1 MAFYTTLQNSFNR
14 SRSNPLEQTAPFKSE
29 LKATRDKV
37 MKKISIAVASVL
49 AVTQVNAHAFE
60 ALANVV
66 GVSPI
71 TEQVNRP
78 TQQCWTETQQVTLAA
93 PQQRNFLGAIIG
105 GVAGGLLGS
114 QVGRG
119 NGRIAGAAVGA
130 GVGAV
135 AGDAVANQNSSNGT
149 VTTTAPVQRCR
160 QVDNF
165 QAVTTG
171 YMVTYEYDG
180 QRFSTRLPYN
190 PGNQLRVNVAVT
202 PR

>member
-1 MAFYTTLQNSFNR
+1 
-14 SRSNPLEQTAPFKSE
+14 
-29 LKATRDKV
+29 
-37 MKKISIAVASVL
+37 MKKLSIVIVSAAL
-49 AVTQVNAHAFE
+49 AMQMDAHAFE
-60 ALANVV
+60 AVATVV

-71 TEQVNRP
+71 TQQVNQP
-78 TQQCWTETQQVTLAA
+78 SQQCWTETQQVTQAV
-93 PQQRNFLGAIIG
+93 PQERNYLGAIIG
-105 GVAGGLLGS
+105 GVAGGLLGA

-135 AGDAVANQNSSNGT
+135 TGDAVANHGSANAR
-149 VTTTAPVQRCR
+149 VTTATPVQRCR
-160 QVDNF
+160 QVDSF
-165 QAVTTG
+165 QSVTTG
-171 YMVTYEYDG
+171 YMVTYEYAG

>member
-1 MAFYTTLQNSFNR
+1 
-14 SRSNPLEQTAPFKSE
+14 
-29 LKATRDKV
+29 

-49 AVTQVNAHAFE
+49 MVTQVTAHAFE
-60 ALANVV
+60 AVANVV

-71 TEQVNRP
+71 TEQVNHP
-78 TQQCWTETQQVTLAA
+78 TQQCWTETQQVTQAA
-93 PQQRNFLGAIIG
+93 PQQRSYLGALIG
-105 GVAGGLLGS
+105 GVAGGLLGA

-119 NGRIAGAAVGA
+119 NGRVASAAVGA
-130 GVGAV
+130 GVGALT
-135 AGDAVANQNSSNGT
+135 GDAVANQNSANAT
-149 VTTTAPVQRCR
+149 VTTTTPVQRCR

-171 YMVTYEYDG
+171 YTVTYEYDG
-180 QRFSTRLPYN
+180 QRFSTRLPYD

>member
-1 MAFYTTLQNSFNR
+1 MR
-14 SRSNPLEQTAPFKSE
+14 
-29 LKATRDKV
+29 
-37 MKKISIAVASVL
+37 KITIAIASIL
-49 AVTQVNAHAFE
+49 ALAQANAHAFE
-60 ALANVV
+60 AIANVV
-66 GVSPI
+66 GVSPV
-71 TEQVNRP
+71 TEHVNHP
-78 TQQCWTETQQVTLAA
+78 TQQCWTEQQQVIQSA
-93 PQQRNFLGAIIG
+93 PPQEHNFLGAIIG

-114 QVGRG
+114 QIGRG
-119 NGRIAGAAVGA
+119 NGRVAGAAVGA
-130 GVGAV
+130 GVGALT
-135 AGDAVANQNSSNGT
+135 GDAVAYRNRGGG
-149 VTTTAPVQRCR
+149 TTTTTIPVQRCS

>member
-1 MAFYTTLQNSFNR
+1 
-14 SRSNPLEQTAPFKSE
+14 
-29 LKATRDKV
+29 
-37 MKKISIAVASVL
+37 MKKISIFVTAAL
-49 AVTQVNAHAFE
+49 TFTQVSAHAFE
-60 ALANVV
+60 AVANVV
-66 GVSPI
+66 GVTPI
-71 TEQVNRP
+71 TEQVNHP
-78 TQQCWTETQQVTLAA
+78 TQQCWTETQQTTQAV

-105 GVAGGLLGS
+105 GVAGGLLGA

-130 GVGAV
+130 GVGAL
-135 AGDAVANQNSSNGT
+135 AGDAVANQNAGPGT
-149 VTTTAPVQRCR
+149 VTTTTPVQRCR

-171 YMVTYEYDG
+171 YMVTYEYAG

>member
-1 MAFYTTLQNSFNR
+1 MNR
-14 SRSNPLEQTAPFKSE
+14 
-29 LKATRDKV
+29 
-37 MKKISIAVASVL
+37 ISIAVACML
-49 AVTQVNAHAFE
+49 ALTQVNAHAYE
-60 ALANVV
+60 ALATVV
-66 GVSPI
+66 GVAPI

-78 TQQCWTETQQVTLAA
+78 SQQCWTETQQITRAA
-93 PQQRNFLGAIIG
+93 PQQRNYLGAIIG
-105 GVAGGLLGS
+105 GVAGGLLGA

-135 AGDAVANQNSSNGT
+135 TGDTIANQNRGNAT

-165 QAVTTG
+165 ETVTTG

>member
-1 MAFYTTLQNSFNR
+1 VKR
-14 SRSNPLEQTAPFKSE
+14 
-29 LKATRDKV
+29 
-37 MKKISIAVASVL
+37 ISIFVAATL
-49 AVTQVNAHAFE
+49 TLTQVSAHAFE
-60 ALANVV
+60 AVANVV
-66 GVSPI
+66 GVTPI
-71 TEQVNRP
+71 TEQVNHP
-78 TQQCWTETQQVTLAA
+78 TQQCWTETQQTTQAV
-93 PQQRNFLGAIIG
+93 PQERNYLGAIIG
-105 GVAGGLLGS
+105 GIAGGLLGA

-119 NGRIAGAAVGA
+119 NGRVAGAAVGA

-135 AGDAVANQNSSNGT
+135 AGDAVANQNAGAST
-149 VTTTAPVQRCR
+149 VTTSTPVQRCR

>member
-1 MAFYTTLQNSFNR
+1 MNKL
-14 SRSNPLEQTAPFKSE
+14 
-29 LKATRDKV
+29 
-37 MKKISIAVASVL
+37 SIVVASAL
-49 AVTQVNAHAFE
+49 ALVQVNAHAFE
-60 ALANVV
+60 AVANVV

-78 TQQCWTETQQVTLAA
+78 TQQCWTEQQQATQAV
-93 PQQRNFLGAIIG
+93 PQEHNYLGAIIG

-135 AGDAVANQNSSNGT
+135 AGDAVANQNRADAM
-149 VTTTAPVQRCR
+149 VTTTTPVQRCR
-160 QVDNF
+160 QVDSF

-171 YMVTYEYDG
+171 YMVTYEYAG

-190 PGNQLRVNVAVT
+190 PGDQLRVNVAVT

>member
-1 MAFYTTLQNSFNR
+1 
-14 SRSNPLEQTAPFKSE
+14 
-29 LKATRDKV
+29 
-37 MKKISIAVASVL
+37 MKRLSLAVASML
-49 AVTQVNAHAFE
+49 ALAQVDAHAFE
-60 ALANVV
+60 ALASVV

-78 TQQCWTETQQVTLAA
+78 TQQCWTETQQVTQAV
-93 PQQRNFLGAIIG
+93 PQQRNLLGAIIG
-105 GVAGGLLGS
+105 GVAGGLLGA

-130 GVGAV
+130 GVGALT
-135 AGDAVANQNSSNGT
+135 GDAVANQNRSDST

-160 QVDNF
+160 QVDNI

-190 PGNQLRVNVAVT
+190 PGNQLKVNVAVT

>member
-1 MAFYTTLQNSFNR
+1 
-14 SRSNPLEQTAPFKSE
+14 
-29 LKATRDKV
+29 
-37 MKKISIAVASVL
+37 MKRISIAVASVL

-66 GVSPI
+66 GVAPI
-71 TEQVNRP
+71 TEQVNHP
-78 TQQCWTETQQVTLAA
+78 TQQCWTETQQITRAA
-93 PQQRNFLGAIIG
+93 PQQRNYLGAIIG
-105 GVAGGLLGS
+105 GVAGGLLGA

-135 AGDAVANQNSSNGT
+135 AGDAVGNQNNANAT
-149 VTTTAPVQRCR
+149 VTTTTPVQRCR

-180 QRFSTRLPYN
+180 QRFSTRLPYD

>member
-1 MAFYTTLQNSFNR
+1 MRKL
-14 SRSNPLEQTAPFKSE
+14 
-29 LKATRDKV
+29 
-37 MKKISIAVASVL
+37 SIAVASLL
-49 AVTQVNAHAFE
+49 AVVQIHAHAFE
-60 ALANVV
+60 AIANVV

-71 TEQVNRP
+71 TEQVNHP
-78 TQQCWTETQQVTLAA
+78 TQQCWTETQQVTQAA
-93 PQQRNFLGAIIG
+93 PPQRNYLGAIIG
-105 GVAGGLLGS
+105 GVAGGVLGA

-119 NGRIAGAAVGA
+119 NGKIAGAAVGA

-135 AGDAVANQNSSNGT
+135 AGDAVANQNNAGGT
-149 VTTTAPVQRCR
+149 VTTTTPVQRCR
-160 QVDNF
+160 SVDNL
-165 QAVTTG
+165 QPVTTG

>member
-1 MAFYTTLQNSFNR
+1 
-14 SRSNPLEQTAPFKSE
+14 
-29 LKATRDKV
+29 

-71 TEQVNRP
+71 TEQVNHP
-78 TQQCWTETQQVTLAA
+78 TQQCWTETQQVTQAA
-93 PQQRNFLGAIIG
+93 PQPHNPAGAIIG
-105 GVAGGLLGS
+105 GIAGGLLGS
-114 QVGRG
+114 TIGRG
-119 NGRIAGAAVGA
+119 NGRVAAAAVGA
-130 GVGAV
+130 GVGAIT
-135 AGDAVANQNSSNGT
+135 GDSVANQNNGAT
-149 VTTTAPVQRCR
+149 VTSTVPVQRCQ
-160 QVDNF
+160 QVNNF
-165 QAVTTG
+165 ETVTAG
-171 YMVTYEYDG
+171 YQVTYEYDG

>member
-1 MAFYTTLQNSFNR
+1 MNKLS
-14 SRSNPLEQTAPFKSE
+14 
-29 LKATRDKV
+29 V
-37 MKKISIAVASVL
+37 AVACAL
-49 AVTQVNAHAFE
+49 ALAQANAQAFE

-71 TEQVNRP
+71 TEQVNHP
-78 TQQCWTETQQVTLAA
+78 TQQCWTETQQVTQAV
-93 PQQRNFLGAIIG
+93 PQERNLLGAIIG
-105 GVAGGLLGS
+105 GVAGGLLGA

-119 NGRIAGAAVGA
+119 NGRVAGAAVGA
-130 GVGAV
+130 GVGAI
-135 AGDAVANQNSSNGT
+135 AGDAVANQNRTDST
-149 VTTTAPVQRCR
+149 VSTTTPVQRCR
-160 QVDNF
+160 QVNNY

>member
-1 MAFYTTLQNSFNR
+1 
-14 SRSNPLEQTAPFKSE
+14 
-29 LKATRDKV
+29 
-37 MKKISIAVASVL
+37 MKKLSIAIASTL
-49 AVTQVNAHAFE
+49 ALAQINAHAFE
-60 ALANVV
+60 AIANVV

-71 TEQVNRP
+71 TEQVNHP
-78 TQQCWTETQQVTLAA
+78 IQQCWTESQQVTQAA
-93 PQQRNFLGAIIG
+93 PQERNYLGAVIG
-105 GVAGGLLGS
+105 GVAGGLLGA

-135 AGDAVANQNSSNGT
+135 AGDAVANQNGGNT
-149 VTTTAPVQRCR
+149 VTTSVPVQRCR
-160 QVDNF
+160 QVDNL
-165 QAVTTG
+165 QSVAAG
-171 YMVTYEYDG
+171 YMVTYEYGG

>member
-1 MAFYTTLQNSFNR
+1 
-14 SRSNPLEQTAPFKSE
+14 
-29 LKATRDKV
+29 
-37 MKKISIAVASVL
+37 MKQISITVASVL
-49 AVTQVNAHAFE
+49 MLTQVEAHAFE
-60 ALANVV
+60 AIANVV
-66 GVSPI
+66 GVAPI
-71 TEQVNRP
+71 TEQVNHP
-78 TQQCWTETQQVTLAA
+78 TQQCWTETQQVTQAV
-93 PQQRNFLGAIIG
+93 PQQRNYLGAIVG

-119 NGRIAGAAVGA
+119 NGRVAGAAVGA

-135 AGDAVANQNSSNGT
+135 AGDAVANQDRSDNI
-149 VTTTAPVQRCR
+149 VTTTTPVQRCR

>member
-1 MAFYTTLQNSFNR
+1 
-14 SRSNPLEQTAPFKSE
+14 
-29 LKATRDKV
+29 
-37 MKKISIAVASVL
+37 MKKISIALASMLVL
-49 AVTQVNAHAFE
+49 AQVNAHAFE
-60 ALANVV
+60 AVANVV
-66 GVSPI
+66 GVAPI
-71 TEQVNRP
+71 TEQVNHP
-78 TQQCWTETQQVTLAA
+78 TQQCWTEQQQVTQAV
-93 PQQRNFLGAIIG
+93 PQQRNYLGAIIG

-135 AGDAVANQNSSNGT
+135 AGDAIGNQNRSDAT
-149 VTTTAPVQRCR
+149 ITTTTPVQRCR

-165 QAVTTG
+165 QAVTMG
-171 YMVTYEYDG
+171 YNVTYEYDG

-190 PGNQLRVNVAVT
+190 PGNTLRVNVAVT